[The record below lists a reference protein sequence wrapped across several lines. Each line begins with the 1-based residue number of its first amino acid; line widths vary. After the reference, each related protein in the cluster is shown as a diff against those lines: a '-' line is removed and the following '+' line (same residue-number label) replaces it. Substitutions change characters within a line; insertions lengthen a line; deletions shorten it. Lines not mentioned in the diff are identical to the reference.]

1 MVHLLQQNTP
11 EEFRSYAKIE
21 LQIPTRDISLLEKLG
36 QAVLEHGSLPVQ
48 IKLTKASLAWV
59 GKNDKIKHNMKP
71 ATINFQQGL

>member
-1 MVHLLQQNTP
+1 
-11 EEFRSYAKIE
+11 
-21 LQIPTRDISLLEKLG
+21 LEKLG
-36 QAVLEHGSLPVQ
+36 QAVLEHGSLGSLPVQ